1 VRTRPAGPGWVAAVD
16 ELTLEDVAT
25 EFIED
30 IERASMEN
38 VVLVGHSLGGQ
49 AMALM
54 AELQPGLFRRLVYVS
69 CLIPLPGQNVAQ
81 MMGTGLRGSNPDEA
95 GQPRPRIQPVGDR
108 RKPSRLGE
116 ADLVG
121 RDSHAHIVPSAQQL
135 TADSNAGLDIAARS
149 IACQHEFHCE
159 T

>member
-30 IERASMEN
+30 IERAGMEN
-38 VVLVGHSLGGQ
+38 VVLVGHSLAGQ

-54 AELQPGLFRRLVYVS
+54 AELQPELF
-69 CLIPLPGQNVAQ
+69 
-81 MMGTGLRGSNPDEA
+81 
-95 GQPRPRIQPVGDR
+95 GQPRPRIQPVRDR

-121 RDSHAHIVPSAQQL
+121 RDSRAHFVPSAQQL

-149 IACQHEFHCE
+149 IACQREFRCE